1 MADVPSIFG
10 PVEDPSSQGV
20 GGLLF
25 DPQNYEGG
33 ASGVM
38 TIPNPMGAG
47 TITIPRYGRMGTN
60 FYSNSSGRLQI
71 GSHAYYGNTSGEFKG
86 RFEELVFY
94 NSVLYPVTVR
104 DGKYTFTKPLP
115 ENNSSASTTNIPYNA
130 KLIIKDYHNI
140 RGHATTAVAQ
150 TSNVSFKKAGFRLD
164 NT

>member
-60 FYSNSSGRLQI
+60 FYTGQQDANP
-71 GSHAYYGNTSGEFKG
+71 
-86 RFEELVFY
+86 
-94 NSVLYPVTVR
+94 PVEPEPEPTPTAAPNLFNF
-104 DGKYTFTKPLP
+104 DFLPMFTRK
-115 ENNSSASTTNIPYNA
+115 
-130 KLIIKDYHNI
+130 
-140 RGHATTAVAQ
+140 
-150 TSNVSFKKAGFRLD
+150 
-164 NT
+164 